1 MPGSQRLHIKQFSR
15 CDKGSCSSYVPKTNN
30 NDRIFVIH
38 AGTHKTATTY
48 IQSRILANF
57 NRLSSLGVYSGCPAK
72 KEKKRK
78 PLVAS
83 LKDHQW
89 SDWLA
94 YINRIPSHCES
105 VLVSAEQFTQPLS
118 KPANFEALSRL
129 LSDNQFRL
137 KVVVFLRDQSD
148 YMNARFVHTTRRL
161 YHCMPFPEYVDHQ
174 LQEGAKF
181 FDYGFLFKNLIDSA
195 GIDIEFLPYGFS
207 FGDPFDR
214 LMQHCGWVS
223 PCGWKHADPAS
234 GNVQP
239 GCKGVWLAQQTYLRL
254 SGDISLSGGKLSSL
268 PKRSGVI
275 RRISEREGWTADR
288 YFGFCQSS
296 YDRVMG
302 HYRVSNE
309 QFAQRIWGQSW
320 DQVFPSNQVRERVYD
335 PPGTGIEHDKMM
347 ALVDEAVQLIKSRR

>member
-1 MPGSQRLHIKQFSR
+1 MIR
-15 CDKGSCSSYVPKTNN
+15 KTNN
-30 NDRIFVIH
+30 NDRVFLIH

-57 NRLSSLGVYSGCPAK
+57 NRLSSLGVYSGCPAS
-72 KEKKRK
+72 KERKWK

-83 LKDHQW
+83 LQDHRW

-118 KPANFEALSRL
+118 KPANFEALSQL

-137 KVVVFLRDQSD
+137 KVVVFLRDQPD
-148 YMNARFVHTTRRL
+148 YMNARFVHSTRRL
-161 YHCMPFPEYVDHQ
+161 YHCTPFPEYVDQ
-174 LQEGAKF
+174 QMQEGAKY
-181 FDYGFLFKNLIDSA
+181 FDYGFLFKNLMDSA
-195 GIDIEFLPYGFS
+195 DIDIKFLPYGFS
-207 FGDPFDR
+207 FGDPFER

-223 PCGWKHADPAS
+223 PRGWKSADPAS

-239 GCKGVWLAQQTYLRL
+239 GCKGIWLAQQTYLRL
-254 SGDISLSGGKLSSL
+254 SSDASLGGMKLSSL
-268 PKRSGVI
+268 RGSGGVI
-275 RRISEREGWTADR
+275 RRISEREGWTAER

-296 YDRVMG
+296 YDRVAG

-320 DQVFPSNQVRERVYD
+320 DQIFPSIQVRERVYES
-335 PPGTGIEHDKMM
+335 PSRGSEHDKML
-347 ALVDEAVQLIKSRR
+347 ALVDEAVQAIKSKQ